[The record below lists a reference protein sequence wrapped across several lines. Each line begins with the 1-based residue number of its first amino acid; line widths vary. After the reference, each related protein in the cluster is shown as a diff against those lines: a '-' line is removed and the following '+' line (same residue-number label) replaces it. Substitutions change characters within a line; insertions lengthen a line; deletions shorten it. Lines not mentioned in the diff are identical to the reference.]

1 MSESLWTE
9 LYRPKKV
16 ADCILPKHLEAPFS
30 KYSADGLNQ
39 HLLLVGEPGTGKTTV
54 ARAIC
59 EELELEYLII
69 NCSSETGVDTV
80 RNKIVDFASTVS
92 VEEKSK
98 AIILDEADYLSA
110 NAQAA
115 LRNYLEAFAA
125 TCKFI
130 FTANFKNRLMPALHS
145 RCAVFDFRYNNEE
158 AQELKGMFFKR
169 IRNILKT
176 EEVEYDPAVL
186 AKIVTKFF
194 PDFRRTLNELQ
205 RHSKG
210 GQLTVESL
218 LDVDGDSFKKLM
230 AALKAK
236 KFKEARQWVAENTD
250 TSDGVFRRIYDT
262 MDIYIKPQS
271 IPEVV
276 VLLGEYQYKHA
287 FVADPQINL
296 ASLFVELMVTAEFV

>member
-1 MSESLWTE
+1 MSNELWVE
-9 LYRPKKV
+9 RYRPQRV
-16 ADCILPKHLEAPFS
+16 ADCILPRHLQEPFS
-30 KYSADGLNQ
+30 KYAEGGLTQ

-59 EELELEYLII
+59 EEQEMEYIII
-69 NCSSETGVDTV
+69 NCSSETGIDTV

-92 VEEKSK
+92 VEEKKK

-115 LRNYLEAFAA
+115 LRNYLELFSG

-130 FTANFKNRLMPALHS
+130 FTANFRNRIMPALHS
-145 RCAVFDFRYNNEE
+145 RCAVFDFRFTGDDT
-158 AQELKGMFFKR
+158 ELKALFFKR
-169 IRNILKT
+169 VRAILKN
-176 EEVEYDPAVL
+176 EEIEFSLEVL

-218 LDVDGDSFKKLM
+218 LDLDGDSFKRLIT
-230 AALKAK
+230 ALKAK
-236 KFKEARQWVAENTD
+236 NFKAARQWVAENTD
-250 TSDGVFRRIYDT
+250 NSDAVFRKIYDT
-262 MDIYIKPQS
+262 MELYIKPSS

-276 VLLGEYQYKHA
+276 VLLGEYQHRAA
-287 FVADPQINL
+287 FVADPQINISAL
-296 ASLFVELMVTAEFV
+296 MVELMITCEWL